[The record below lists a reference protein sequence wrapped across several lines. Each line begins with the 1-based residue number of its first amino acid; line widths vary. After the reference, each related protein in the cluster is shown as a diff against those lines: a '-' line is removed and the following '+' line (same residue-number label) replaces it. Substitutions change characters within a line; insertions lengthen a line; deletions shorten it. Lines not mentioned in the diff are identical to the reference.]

1 MGEEITSKYTACGW
15 HSDLPTFYEA
25 PAGTIVQQLTAFVRD
40 SGARQQDA
48 WSRHVPNL
56 QRECRELVL
65 RNAEA
70 RQYSAILEY
79 QLPYDLR
86 RPDIIFLERAAIVV
100 AELKGWKGGLSQAAF
115 DQVLAYAR
123 DLRAYHASC
132 ADRTVVPVLVTA
144 AAPRPSTRQGE
155 VHICHPT
162 DLNKVLESLASDSKG
177 TPPSMDEFLAPGA
190 YVPLPTIVQAA
201 RQLFETHDLPYIRR
215 ARSATEP
222 ALKTITSIAHQA
234 AKDGTRHLVLLSG
247 VPGSGKTLVGLQL
260 AHSKWLD
267 DLSEPRPG
275 SPKSSIPAVYLSGN
289 GPLVQVL
296 QDALKDAGGGGQT
309 FIRPIK
315 NYVEYYSKRS
325 DRVPPEHLMVYD
337 EAQRAHDAEQVA
349 YVHGGEVGLSEP
361 AHLLQFCLRVP
372 RWNVLVGLIG
382 TGQAIHVGEE
392 AGLPL
397 WRDALEQLIEPEKWT
412 IHCAPAHAETFHGGA
427 FALSVTPSLNLD
439 KELRF
444 HLSNDIHQFVG
455 GLLDSATSVEELR
468 NIADNL
474 WKQNH
479 RFLITRDLETAK
491 SYVRERYDDAPL
503 ARYGLLASSKDKVL
517 PAYGVDNTFQ
527 TTKRLRVGPWYNA
540 PASDPAS
547 CCRLETVATEFA
559 SQGLELDFAIA
570 AWGSDLRRLNGQ
582 WSDDLSGKYQ
592 RQVRSRLTLRKN
604 VYRVL
609 LTRGR
614 DGTMIFVPRSPQLDE
629 TAAWLQDVGFRGI
642 LHASDNLS
650 K

>member
-1 MGEEITSKYTACGW
+1 MGEDTKSKYAACGW
-15 HSDLPTFYEA
+15 HSDLPAFYEA
-25 PAGTIVQQLTAFVRD
+25 PAGTIVERLTAFVRD

-48 WSRHVPNL
+48 WSRHVPDL
-56 QRECRELVL
+56 QRECRELVT
-65 RNAEA
+65 RDMEA
-70 RQYSAILEY
+70 RKYSAILEY

-123 DLRAYHASC
+123 DLRAYHVSC
-132 ADRTVVPVLVTA
+132 AERTVVPVLVTA
-144 AAPRPSTRQGE
+144 AAARPPTQQSE
-155 VHICHPT
+155 VHICHPA
-162 DLNKVLESLASDSKG
+162 DLDAVLEAIAGDTNG
-177 TPPSMDEFLAPGA
+177 TSPSTDEFLAPGA

-222 ALKTITSIAHQA
+222 ALEAISSITHQA

-260 AHSKWLD
+260 VHAKWLD

-275 SPKSSIPAVYLSGN
+275 SAKSTVPAVYLSGN

-296 QDALKDAGGGGQT
+296 QDALKDGGGGGQT
-309 FIRPIK
+309 FVRPIK
-315 NYVEYYSKRS
+315 NYVEYYSKRA
-325 DRVPPEHLMVYD
+325 DRIPPEHLMVYD

-349 YVHGGEVGLSEP
+349 YVHGGDVGLSEP

-372 RWNVLVGLIG
+372 RWNVLLGLIG
-382 TGQAIHVGEE
+382 TGQAIHIGEE

-397 WRDALEQLIEPEKWT
+397 WRNALEQLDEPEKWT
-412 IHCAPAHAETFHGGA
+412 VHCAPMHAETFHGAA
-427 FALSVTPSLNLD
+427 FALSVNPSLNLD

-444 HLSNDIHQFVG
+444 HLSKDIHMFVG
-455 GLLDSATSVEELR
+455 GLLDETTSIEKLR
-468 NIADNL
+468 DISDSL
-474 WKQNH
+474 WEQNH
-479 RFLITRDLETAK
+479 RFLITRDLEVARE
-491 SYVRERYDDAPL
+491 YVRERYQDAPL
-503 ARYGLLASSKDKVL
+503 ARYGLLASSKDKLL
-517 PAYGVDNTFQ
+517 PAHGVDNTFQ

-540 PASDPAS
+540 PASDPLS
-547 CCRLETVATEFA
+547 CCKLEAVATEFA
-559 SQGLELDFAIA
+559 SQGLELDFAVT
-570 AWGSDLRRLNGQ
+570 AWGSDLRRLDGQ
-582 WSDDLSGKYQ
+582 WSDDLSGRYQ
-592 RQVRSRLTLRKN
+592 RRVRSRLTLRKN

-614 DGTMIFVPRSPQLDE
+614 DGTAIFVPRTPELDE
-629 TAAWLQDVGFRGI
+629 TFAWLLSAGFRTI
-642 LHASDNLS
+642 S
-650 K
+650 